1 MTFPESVGVLDPET
15 QAPAVL
21 LPVFLD
27 DLARRVLD
35 EGHAVTRGEAARLAA
50 IEKRDAMLLFHYAK
64 RLRERF
70 RGDTVS
76 LCSIVNAKS
85 GACPEDCSF
94 CAQSAHFKTA
104 APVYSLMTPEEVL
117 ETARLAERDG
127 AESFGVV
134 ISGRGIKNGKELEDI
149 GEIVKTLKREVNLDI
164 HASVGICTRE
174 QLQYLRACGVTMINH
189 NLETSERFYP
199 SICTTHT
206 FQDRVETLRTARAC
220 GLNLCVGG
228 IFGMGETWDDRVDL
242 AFTLR
247 ELDVDTVP
255 LNFLHRI
262 HGTPLE
268 ARESL
273 APFTILSII
282 ALFRFVLPRKEIK
295 ICGGRESNL
304 RDLQSLIFLAGADSM
319 MIGGYLTTAG
329 REPGLDWKM
338 MDDLELTW
346 TRRDQCREDAG
357 DPEGEGTG
365 KR

>member
-1 MTFPESVGVLDPET
+1 MTVHGTEEILENET
-15 QAPAVL
+15 LAPAVP

-27 DLARRVLD
+27 DLTRRIL
-35 EGHAVTRGEAARLAA
+35 EEEHETTREEASRLAA
-50 IEKRDAMLLFHYAK
+50 VEKRDALLLFHYAK
-64 RLRERF
+64 QLRERF

-104 APVYSLMTPEEVL
+104 APVYGLMKPEEVL
-117 ETARLAERDG
+117 KTARLAERDG

-134 ISGRGIKNGKELEDI
+134 ISGRGIKNDKELRDI
-149 GEIVKTLKREVNLDI
+149 GEIVKTLKREVTLDI

-174 QLQYLRACGVTMINH
+174 QLQYLRDCGVTMINH

-199 SICTTHT
+199 SICTTHS
-206 FQDRVETLRTARAC
+206 FQDRVETIRNARAC
-220 GLNLCVGG
+220 GMNLCVGG
-228 IFGMGETWDDRVDL
+228 IFGLGETWDDRIGL

-262 HGTPLE
+262 QGTPLE
-268 ARESL
+268 AREPL

-319 MIGGYLTTAG
+319 MIGNYLTTAG
-329 REPGLDWKM
+329 REPELDWKM

-346 TRRDQCREDAG
+346 TRRDPCRNNAG
-357 DPEGEGTG
+357 KSE
-365 KR
+365 

>member
-1 MTFPESVGVLDPET
+1 MTVHESVCVLNHDIQDP
-15 QAPAVL
+15 ALP

-27 DLARRVLD
+27 DLTRRILE
-35 EGHAVTRGEAARLAA
+35 EGHETTRGEAARLAA
-50 IEKRDAMLLFHYAK
+50 IDKRDAMLLFHYAK

-94 CAQSAHFKTA
+94 CAQSAHFQTA
-104 APVYSLMTPEEVL
+104 APVYGLMKPGEVL
-117 ETARLAERDG
+117 QTARLAERDG

-134 ISGRGIKNGKELEDI
+134 ISGRGIKNDKELQAL

-174 QLQYLRACGVTMINH
+174 QLQYLRECGVTMINH

-206 FQDRVETLRTARAC
+206 FQDRVETIRTARAC

-228 IFGMGETWDDRVDL
+228 IFGMGETWDDRIDM

-262 HGTPLE
+262 QGTPLE
-268 ARESL
+268 TREPL
-273 APFTILSII
+273 APLTILSII
-282 ALFRFVLPRKEIK
+282 ALFRFILPRKEIK

-319 MIGGYLTTAG
+319 MIGNYLTTAG
-329 REPGLDWKM
+329 REPELDWKM

-346 TRRDQCREDAG
+346 TRRGQGCNTAVKSE
-357 DPEGEGTG
+357 
-365 KR
+365 